1 MRICGLQ
8 KLSLLDFPGK
18 LAATVFTGGCN
29 LRCPFCHNASLVTHA
44 AETERI
50 PVPEVLGFLKKRVGK
65 LDGVCI
71 SGGEPL
77 LQDGI
82 EDFIR
87 EIRALGF
94 LIKLDTNGCFP
105 EKLAALLN
113 AALLDYVAMD
123 VKNSPEKYT
132 VTVGVPDF
140 DVTPV
145 LKSAALLKASGVPYE
160 FRTTLVRGLHESA
173 DMAGI
178 GTIIRGA
185 PAYYLQNFE
194 DSGDLVGFA
203 SGAQAPALSG
213 FSKRELD
220 AFRAAASP
228 YVGEV
233 IRRN

>member
-1 MRICGLQ
+1 MQICGLQ

-50 PVPEVLGFLKKRVGK
+50 PVSEVLDFLKNRVGK
-65 LDGVCI
+65 LDGVCV

-77 LQDGI
+77 LQDGV

-87 EIRALGF
+87 EVRTLGF

-105 EKLAALLN
+105 EKLATLLD
-113 AALLDYVAMD
+113 AGFLDYVAMD
-123 VKNSPEKYT
+123 IKNSPEKYA

-145 LKSAALLKASGVPYE
+145 MKSAALLRASGVPYE
-160 FRTTLVRGLHESA
+160 FRTTLVRGLHVPA
-173 DMAGI
+173 DMRGI
-178 GTIIRGA
+178 GTIAEGV
-185 PAYYLQNFE
+185 PTYYLQNFE
-194 DSGDLVGFA
+194 DSGDLVGFKKGTE
-203 SGAQAPALSG
+203 SPALSG
-213 FSKRELD
+213 FSKEALQE
-220 AFRAAASP
+220 FRAAAAP

-233 IRRN
+233 ILRN